1 MKRTINLD
9 LKGEDHIRFIRL
21 TTDDTIDP
29 VVQKVLT
36 LLFFSAEDYVKTRE
50 GLTVVDT
57 LNICNT
63 GDLQAVASLFS
74 DVCTSIKNAINDD
87 ADSRLLDD
95 LYITLET
102 DGTGA
107 VKAAIHVTKADGSTT
122 ETQLV

>member
-9 LKGEDHIRFIRL
+9 LKGEDHIRLIKL
-21 TTDDTIDP
+21 TTDPTIDP
-29 VVQKVLT
+29 VVQRVLT

-74 DVCTSIKNAINDD
+74 DVCSYIKNAINE
-87 ADSRLLDD
+87 SSPTKLLDD
-95 LYITLET
+95 LYITLDT
-102 DGTGA
+102 DGYGEVQATIN
-107 VKAAIHVTKADGSTT
+107 VNKADGTT